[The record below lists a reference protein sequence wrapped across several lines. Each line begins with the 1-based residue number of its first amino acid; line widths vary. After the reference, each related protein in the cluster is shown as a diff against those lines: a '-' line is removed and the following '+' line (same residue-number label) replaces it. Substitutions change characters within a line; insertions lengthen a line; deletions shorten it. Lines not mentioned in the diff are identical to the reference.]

1 MKKNYLKPDL
11 KFVFVEDILMNAGTA
26 LDPTQGD
33 QTVTPSN
40 DEYDGEFGA
49 SQVNVWED

>member
-11 KFVFVEDILMNAGTA
+11 KYVFVEDILMNAGTT
-26 LDPTQGD
+26 LDPEQGD
-33 QTVTPSN
+33 QTVKPGD

-49 SQVNVWED
+49 NQVNVWED